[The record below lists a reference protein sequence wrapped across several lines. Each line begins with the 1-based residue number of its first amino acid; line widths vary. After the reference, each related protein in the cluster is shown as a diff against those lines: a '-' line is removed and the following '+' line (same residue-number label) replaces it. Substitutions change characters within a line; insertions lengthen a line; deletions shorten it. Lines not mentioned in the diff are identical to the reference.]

1 MPASAILADL
11 DDMDEASDD
20 SYGEQ
25 LAANFPMP
33 GSLGLMDLDLSDM
46 SDDDDELSHLAAIEG
61 EMSKNHAPVMETI
74 LEEDSLTSQ

>member
-1 MPASAILADL
+1 
-11 DDMDEASDD
+11 
-20 SYGEQ
+20 
-25 LAANFPMP
+25 MP

-46 SDDDDELSHLAAIEG
+46 SDDDDDLSNLAAIEG

>member
-1 MPASAILADL
+1 
-11 DDMDEASDD
+11 
-20 SYGEQ
+20 
-25 LAANFPMP
+25 MP

-61 EMSKNHAPVMETI
+61 EISRNHAPPMEVI